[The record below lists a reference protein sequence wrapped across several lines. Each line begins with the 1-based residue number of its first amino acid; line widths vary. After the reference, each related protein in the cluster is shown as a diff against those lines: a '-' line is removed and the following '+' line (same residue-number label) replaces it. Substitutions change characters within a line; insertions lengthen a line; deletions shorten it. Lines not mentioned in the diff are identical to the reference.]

1 MSRYLI
7 FFNFFRQYSSKKCDT
22 GQAPKWEGCLTWPQ
36 VVSREHSL
44 LYFLEISGSPPLVSP
59 GVVEVVRSITCRA
72 LLPAFPC
79 LEHSPLLCTLAR
91 ACRSLRCFRS
101 LRPGTHASSLSLG
114 SLVLHNENMP
124 HLLDLH
130 QTSPLAETLLDSPF
144 LFSFRMVSPSSFT
157 IKEGFRS

>member
-1 MSRYLI
+1 MGRLPHLASGGL
-7 FFNFFRQYSSKKCDT
+7 T
-22 GQAPKWEGCLTWPQ
+22 GTFPTVLP
-36 VVSREHSL
+36 RNLRLPSL
-44 LYFLEISGSPPLVSP
+44 SEPWRG
-59 GVVEVVRSITCRA
+59 GGGEITCRA